1 MDVTLSAWSKLWL
14 GLYGAVAVVDLAA
27 ELVGARTL
35 FAAALVALM
44 PLLAAFALSVRRRL
58 DPQRR
63 SRLLNLTVAAL
74 FLSWLGDLAGYNLL
88 PKVACFLLA
97 QLCYV
102 AAFWP
107 RRSRSI
113 WRRPLAAGAYATVVI
128 VLVVVVARDA
138 GPLAVPVVVY
148 GVSLGLMATL
158 ATGVNGVAAVGGA
171 LFVVSDAI
179 LALDTFVGG
188 FTLPHA
194 SFWNILTYVVAQLL
208 LVWGALRLARSEGTS
223 QSER

>member
-1 MDVTLSAWSKLWL
+1 MTLSAWSKRWL
-14 GLYGAVAVVDLAA
+14 GLYGAVAVVALLA
-27 ELVGARTL
+27 ELAGARTL

-44 PLLAAFALSVRRRL
+44 PLLAAFTVSVRRRT

-63 SRLLNLTVAAL
+63 SRLLRLTLAAL
-74 FLSWLGDLAGYNLL
+74 FFSWLGDVAGDNLL
-88 PKVACFLLA
+88 PKLACFLLA

-107 RRSRSI
+107 RRARSI
-113 WRRPLAAGAYATVVI
+113 WRRPPAAGAYTAVVT
-128 VLVVVVARDA
+128 VLVVVVTRDA

-148 GVSLGLMATL
+148 AVSLGLMATL
-158 ATGVNGVAAVGGA
+158 ATGVNRVAALGGA
-171 LFVVSDAI
+171 LFVVSDTI

-188 FTLPHA
+188 FALPHA

-223 QSER
+223 QRER